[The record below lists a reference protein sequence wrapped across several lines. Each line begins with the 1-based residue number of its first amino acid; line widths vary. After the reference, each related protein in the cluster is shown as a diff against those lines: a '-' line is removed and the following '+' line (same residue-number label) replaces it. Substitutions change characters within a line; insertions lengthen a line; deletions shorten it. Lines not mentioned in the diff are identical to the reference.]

1 MILVALLIGAILIV
15 AAFRNT
21 QGALFS
27 ALGTDVPKFVVWAAA
42 IIALGAIGFVP
53 GLKPVSRG
61 LMTLVLVVIILR
73 NYQGILKGFQTIT
86 AVPNVTTNSSN
97 SSSSASTPSS
107 VSTNGSAHTGIVTM
121 MPMDY
126 GNSFSGAGVG
136 H

>member
-1 MILVALLIGAILIV
+1 MILVALLIGAVLIV

-21 QGALFS
+21 QGSLFS
-27 ALGTDVPKFVVWAAA
+27 ALEQDVPAYVVWAAA

-53 GLKPVSRG
+53 GLKSISRG

-73 NYQGILKGFQTIT
+73 NYQGILKGFQTVAT
-86 AVPNVTTNSSN
+86 APSATASSSN
-97 SSSSASTPSS
+97 SSASASASSS
-107 VSTNGSAHTGIVTM
+107 VSTNGSAPAGIVTM

-126 GNSFSGAGVG
+126 SNSFSGVGVG